1 MVGTA
6 LPRRSL
12 AGNIDAQN
20 RSSEIGGEA
29 IRSYHDLYLD
39 RDHRGHHGA
48 QGRLLGPS
56 LLVLHHHWA
65 LFPMA
70 SLAATFGLHP
80 KDFAMSMWTTGLPL
94 SDTQPAGP

>member
-6 LPRRSL
+6 LPRRSS

-29 IRSYHDLYLD
+29 IRSYHDLYFD

-48 QGRLLGPS
+48 QGRLLDPS
-56 LLVLHHHWA
+56 LLVFHHHWA

-70 SLAATFGLHP
+70 SLVVPFGLHP
-80 KDFAMSMWTTGLPL
+80 KDFVTSGCTLGLPL